1 MFLTSIATIAVSL
14 TVFGFFILVSLNLH
28 SISNYMSSKFEI
40 LVTVQENLPQQD
52 IKRLRA
58 KLSRMPLVHS
68 ATFVDKDKAWAE
80 FKKKYTHLELANL
93 IDVNPLPHSITL
105 QVVELNE
112 VKGLV
117 ASLKKE
123 TPTIDDIIYSGDLSE
138 KLIVFAKY
146 SQIIGLCLVGFLLL
160 ATLLIIINTIRLTVL
175 ARIEEVTIM
184 QLVGATNGLIRGPF
198 LFEGMIIGLIGA
210 LTANLILYFGYQYIT
225 QVFFEFAPYFPI
237 VSDKAIVFTVLLIVG
252 ASGPLIGLLGSNI
265 SISRS
270 LKL

>member
-1 MFLTSIATIAVSL
+1 
-14 TVFGFFILVSLNLH
+14 
-28 SISNYMSSKFEI
+28 MSSKFEI
-40 LVTVQENLPQQD
+40 LVTVKENLPQQD

-58 KLSRMPLVHS
+58 KLARMPLVNS
-68 ATFVDKDKAWAE
+68 ALFVDKDKAWVE
-80 FKKKYTHLELANL
+80 FKKKYTHLDLATL
-93 IDVNPLPHSITL
+93 IVGNPLPHSITI
-105 QVVELNE
+105 QVVELN
-112 VKGLV
+112 KIKQLV

-123 TPTIDDIIYSGDLSE
+123 TDSIDDIIYSGDLSE

-146 SQIIGLCLVGFLLL
+146 SQIIGVSIVVFLLL

-210 LTANLILYFGYQYIT
+210 LGANLILHFGYQYIT
-225 QVFFEFAPYFPI
+225 QLFVEFAPYFPI
-237 VSDKAIVFTVLLIVG
+237 VSDKTVLFSVLLIVG
-252 ASGPLIGLLGSNI
+252 TTGPLIGLLGSNI